1 MLYVWSEYLGTA
13 QNKQILKGDNMAIT
27 AALVKELRERT
38 GSGMMECKKALVE
51 ANGDI
56 EVAIEE
62 MRKAGLAKA
71 DKKADRVAAEGIIA
85 IEVSSDNKKAI
96 MLEVNSETDFVAKAD
111 DFVDF
116 VKEVAQKALA
126 AQPADLDALKELTL
140 DSGESVEVKRQA
152 LVAKIGE
159 NIQVRRFTTMSTDD
173 GIIGFYRHGDR
184 IGTMVKI
191 KGGDEALA
199 RDLAMHVAASRPQ
212 AVSPADLPQEL
223 LDKERDIV
231 ATQAK
236 DSGKPDNII
245 EKMIEGRMAKFV
257 NEISMLGQPFVKDPD
272 LTVEKLVKQAGAT
285 VEGFAFYEV
294 GEGIEKA
301 EDNFAE
307 EVMAQARG
315 K

>member
-1 MLYVWSEYLGTA
+1 
-13 QNKQILKGDNMAIT
+13 MAIT

-62 MRKAGLAKA
+62 MRKSGLAKA
-71 DKKADRVAAEGIIA
+71 DKKADRITAEGIIG
-85 IEVSSDNKKAI
+85 IEVSADNKHAV
-96 MLEVNSETDFVAKAD
+96 MVEVNSETDFVAKAD
-111 DFVDF
+111 DFVNF
-116 VKEVAQKALA
+116 VSAVAKKALEA
-126 AQPADLDALKELTL
+126 KPADLDALKQLTL
-140 DSGESVEVKRQA
+140 DSGDTVETVRQA

-159 NIQVRRFTTMSTDD
+159 NIQVRRFTSLNTDA

-184 IGTMVKI
+184 IGTMVQL
-191 KGGDEALA
+191 KGGNEELA
-199 RDLAMHVAASRPQ
+199 KDLAMHVAANRPQ
-212 AVSPADLPQEL
+212 AISPDELSQEL

-231 ATQAK
+231 ATQAR
-236 DSGKPDNII
+236 DSGKPENII

-257 NEISMLGQPFVKDPD
+257 NEISLVGQPFVKDPD
-272 LTVEKLVKQAGAT
+272 VTVEKLIKQAGASI
-285 VEGFAFYEV
+285 EAFEFFEV

>member
-1 MLYVWSEYLGTA
+1 
-13 QNKQILKGDNMAIT
+13 MAIT

>member
-1 MLYVWSEYLGTA
+1 
-13 QNKQILKGDNMAIT
+13 MAIT

-56 EVAIEE
+56 ELAVEE

-71 DKKADRVAAEGIIA
+71 DKKADRIAAEGIIA
-85 IEVSSDNKKAI
+85 IEVSSDGKNAI

-111 DFVDF
+111 DFVAF
-116 VKEVAQKALA
+116 VNEVAQKALA
-126 AQPADLDALKELTL
+126 AQPADLDALKALTL
-140 DSGESVEVKRQA
+140 DSGDTVETKRQA

-159 NIQVRRFTTMSTDD
+159 NIQVRRFTTMTSE
-173 GIIGFYRHGDR
+173 GQIGFYRHGDR
-184 IGTMVKI
+184 IGTMVALN
-191 KGGDEALA
+191 GGDVELA
-199 RDLAMHVAASRPQ
+199 KDLAMHVAANRPQ
-212 AVSPADLPQEL
+212 AVSAAELPQEL

-236 DSGKPDNII
+236 DSGKPENII

-257 NEISMLGQPFVKDPD
+257 NEISLLGQAFVKDPD
-272 LTVEKLVKQAGAT
+272 VTVEKLVKQAGAS
-285 VEGFAFYEV
+285 VEGFAFFEV

-301 EDNFAE
+301 ADNFAE

>member
-1 MLYVWSEYLGTA
+1 
-13 QNKQILKGDNMAIT
+13 MAIT

-56 EVAIEE
+56 ELAIEE

-85 IEVSSDNKKAI
+85 IEVSDDGKNAI

-111 DFVDF
+111 DFINF
-116 VKEVAQKALA
+116 VNEVAQKALTA
-126 AQPADLDALKELTL
+126 KPADLDALKNITL
-140 DSGESVEVKRQA
+140 DSGENVETKRQA

-159 NIQVRRFTTMSTDD
+159 NIQVRRFTTMSTED
-173 GIIGFYRHGDR
+173 GLIGFYRHGDR
-184 IGTMVKI
+184 IGTMVQI
-191 KGGDEALA
+191 KGGNAELA
-199 RDLAMHVAASRPQ
+199 KDLAMHVAASRPQ
-212 AVSPADLPQEL
+212 AVSPADLSQEL

-231 ATQAK
+231 ATQARE
-236 DSGKPDNII
+236 SGKPDNII
-245 EKMIEGRMAKFV
+245 DKMIEGRMAKFV
-257 NEISMLGQPFVKDPD
+257 NEISLLGQSFVKDPD
-272 LTVEKLVKQAGAT
+272 VTVEKLVKQAGAS
-285 VEGFAFYEV
+285 VEGFAFFEV

>member
-1 MLYVWSEYLGTA
+1 
-13 QNKQILKGDNMAIT
+13 MAIT

-62 MRKAGLAKA
+62 MRKSGLAKA
-71 DKKADRVAAEGIIA
+71 DKKADRITAEGIIA
-85 IEVSSDNKKAI
+85 IETSADNKHAI

-111 DFVDF
+111 DFVNF
-116 VKEVAQKALA
+116 VSAVAKKALE
-126 AQPADLDALKELTL
+126 AQPADLDALKQLTL
-140 DSGESVEVKRQA
+140 DSGETVETVRQA

-159 NIQVRRFTTMSTDD
+159 NIQVRRFTALNTED

-184 IGTMVKI
+184 IGTMVQLT
-191 KGGDEALA
+191 GGNEELA
-199 RDLAMHVAASRPQ
+199 KDLAMHVAANRPQ
-212 AVSPADLPQEL
+212 AISPDELSQEL

-231 ATQAK
+231 ETLAR
-236 DSGKPDNII
+236 DSGKPENII

-257 NEISMLGQPFVKDPD
+257 NEISLVGQPFVKDPD
-272 LTVEKLVKQAGAT
+272 VTVEKLIKQAGASID
-285 VEGFAFYEV
+285 AFEFFEV

>member
-1 MLYVWSEYLGTA
+1 
-13 QNKQILKGDNMAIT
+13 MAIT

-62 MRKAGLAKA
+62 MRKSGLAKA
-71 DKKADRVAAEGIIA
+71 DKKADRITAEGIIA
-85 IEVSSDNKKAI
+85 IETSADNKHAI

-111 DFVDF
+111 AFVNF
-116 VKEVAQKALA
+116 VSAVAKKALE
-126 AQPADLDALKELTL
+126 AQPADLDALKQLTL
-140 DSGESVEVKRQA
+140 DSGETVETVRQA

-159 NIQVRRFTTMSTDD
+159 NIQVRRFTALNTED
-173 GIIGFYRHGDR
+173 GIIGFYRHGDH
-184 IGTMVKI
+184 IGTMVQLT
-191 KGGDEALA
+191 GGNEELA
-199 RDLAMHVAASRPQ
+199 KDLAMHVAANRPQ
-212 AVSPADLPQEL
+212 AISPDELSQEL

-231 ATQAK
+231 ATQAR
-236 DSGKPDNII
+236 DSGKPENII
-245 EKMIEGRMAKFV
+245 AKMIEGRMAKFV
-257 NEISMLGQPFVKDPD
+257 NEISLVGQPFVKDPD
-272 LTVEKLVKQAGAT
+272 VTVEKLIKQAGASID
-285 VEGFAFYEV
+285 AFEFFEV